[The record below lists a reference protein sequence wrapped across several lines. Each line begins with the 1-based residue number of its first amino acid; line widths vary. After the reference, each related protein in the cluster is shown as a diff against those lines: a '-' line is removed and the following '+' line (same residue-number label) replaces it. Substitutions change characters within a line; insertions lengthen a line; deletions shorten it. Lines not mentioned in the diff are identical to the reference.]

1 MNTANKSRTVKK
13 FDVRKMTVIGILSA
27 ISIIMSLTPIGYI
40 PINPV
45 MSLTI
50 MHIPVIIGAIVEGPL
65 VGMIIGFVFGM
76 TSLLKALTSPSV
88 TNFISLNPLVS
99 VIPRMLIGL
108 VSYYAYVFISNIM
121 DKMVSK
127 KSDKDI
133 KSSKFKIS
141 PAAITGIIG
150 TLTNTVGYL
159 GMAYILYGQRFAD
172 AYISN
177 NPDASGFSPAYILFG
192 LVGANAIP
200 EAILA
205 AIIVG
210 AVATVLKTV
219 KK

>member
-1 MNTANKSRTVKK
+1 MNTTNQSRTVKRLN
-13 FDVRKMTVIGILSA
+13 VRKMTIIGMLCA

-65 VGMIIGFVFGM
+65 AGMFIGFIFGA
-76 TSLLKALTSPSV
+76 TSLLKALTAPTI

-99 VIPRMLIGL
+99 ILPRMLIAV
-108 VSYYAYVFISNIM
+108 VSYYSYILISNMMDRIM
-121 DKMVSK
+121 SK
-127 KSDKDI
+127 KSAEDI
-133 KSSKFKIS
+133 KNSKLKIV
-141 PAAITGIIG
+141 PAALTGVIG
-150 TLTNTVGYL
+150 TLTNTIGYL
-159 GMAYILYGQRFAD
+159 GMAYILYAQRFAE

-177 NPDASGFSPAYILFG
+177 NPNASGLNPAYIIFG

-210 AVATVLKTV
+210 SVVTVLKTV
-219 KK
+219 RR